1 MLFFGET
8 LALNI
13 DFHYNIYI
21 PDPDR
26 NQSGDSDEH

>member
-21 PDPDR
+21 PDR